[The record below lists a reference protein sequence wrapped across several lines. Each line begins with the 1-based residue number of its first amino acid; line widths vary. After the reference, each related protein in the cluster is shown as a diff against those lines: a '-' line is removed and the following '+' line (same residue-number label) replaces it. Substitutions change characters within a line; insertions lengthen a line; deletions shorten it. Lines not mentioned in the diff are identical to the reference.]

1 MHFLENIRLALSSVR
16 SNILRAVL
24 TLLIIAFGIM
34 SLVGILTAI
43 DSAIYSLNENFSSV
57 GANTLTIK
65 PTGEGVR
72 RRRGGNV
79 QKIGEPISYRQAI
92 EFKERFNFPGVVSI
106 SMNCTGSA
114 TVKYENEETNPNVI
128 IVAADE
134 NFLQAKAFGLEL
146 GRNFTASE
154 ARQGNNVAIIGW
166 DIVKLLFN
174 GQPERALGRQILAG
188 KLRLTVIG
196 ILETKGSS
204 MSQSEDRRVLLPLL
218 TGKRFY
224 GSQRTNYELLID
236 VRDPSRIDDAISEAT
251 GLMRVIRKRKAS
263 EDNDF
268 EIATS
273 EGLINIIKDNTV
285 TLRLSAV
292 LIGLITL
299 VGAAIGLMNIMLVS
313 VTERTKEIGIRKAVG
328 AKKSTIL
335 TQFLT
340 EAVVIC
346 LLGGLL
352 GIFLGVLIGNLVT
365 YFLGGSF
372 LVPVNW
378 IGLSILFCTLVGL
391 ISGIYPALKA
401 SQLDPIESL
410 RYE

>member
-1 MHFLENIRLALSSVR
+1 MQVLENIRLALSSVR

-43 DSAIYSLNENFSSV
+43 DSAIYSLNQNFSSV
-57 GANTLTIK
+57 GVNTLTIK

-72 RRRGGNV
+72 RRHGGNV
-79 QKIGEPISYRQAI
+79 EKSGEPISYRQAMD
-92 EFKERFNFPGVVSI
+92 FKERLDFPALVSI
-106 SMNCTGSA
+106 SMTCTGTAS
-114 TVKYENEETNPNVI
+114 VKYQDEKTNPNVI
-128 IVAADE
+128 VVAADE
-134 NFLQAKAFGLEL
+134 NFLQAKAFSLAM
-146 GRNFTASE
+146 GRNFTARE
-154 ARQGNNVAIIGW
+154 ARQGNNVALIGQ
-166 DIVKLLFN
+166 DIVKLLFDDK
-174 GQPERALGRQILAG
+174 PEQAMGRSILAG
-188 KLRLTVIG
+188 KLKLTVVG
-196 ILETKGSS
+196 VLESKGSS
-204 MSQSEDRRVLLPLL
+204 MSQSEDRRVLIPLL

-224 GSQRTNYELLID
+224 GSQRTNYELLVE
-236 VRDPSRIDDAISEAT
+236 VRDPSRMDDAISEAT
-251 GLMRVIRKRKAS
+251 GLMRIVRGLKAS
-263 EDNDF
+263 QDNDF

-299 VGAAIGLMNIMLVS
+299 IGAAIGLMNIMLVS
-313 VTERTKEIGIRKAVG
+313 VTERTREIGIRKAVG

-372 LVPVNW
+372 LIPVNW
-378 IGLSILFCTLVGL
+378 IVLAILFCTLVGL
-391 ISGIYPALKA
+391 VSGIYPALKA